1 MSKFN
6 EWTPRRGY
14 LPALSIRQ
22 PWCWL
27 ILNCGKDVENRD
39 WKTNYRGPLLI
50 HAGKKLDPG
59 CFDGDELH
67 PLPLYR
73 AGAGPD
79 IRESL
84 PLRKEGYPLGGIV
97 GIATLVDVVTSSTSP
112 WFIGRYGF
120 VLRDVQPLPFMPYS
134 GALGLFP
141 VPDIAAEGEIAVRA
155 RNIPLRDL
163 DHAYE
168 LTQAIAKA
176 EAAKQTPHERPVFG
190 DPKWIERKKPKS
202 YL

>member
-1 MSKFN
+1 MKFN
-6 EWTPRRGY
+6 EWTPRLGY

-50 HAGKKLDPG
+50 HAGKQMDKDFPWGQLDTP
-59 CFDGDELH
+59 DRNM
-67 PLPLYR
+67 PLTK
-73 AGAGPD
+73 D
-79 IRESL
+79 
-84 PLRKEGYPLGGIV
+84 YPLGGIV

-112 WFIGRYGF
+112 WFSGRYGF
-120 VLRDVQPLPFMPYS
+120 VLRDVQALPFMPYS

-141 VPDIAAEGEIAVRA
+141 VRDVAAEGEIAVRA

-163 DHAYE
+163 DHAYD

-176 EAAKQTPHERPVFG
+176 EAAKQTPRERPVFG
-190 DPKWIERKKPKS
+190 DPRWIERTRQKPTPGRCIIEVNGERI
-202 YL
+202 